1 MSPRLTEDKAYDR
14 TASYSP
20 VARAPTVAEAET
32 DAGDDYVF
40 VYGMFYKAVYQK
52 LRVPRFGVL
61 PGQCI
66 PGRFSSGGRT
76 PPPHVPPRAARPA
89 YSAAIFGEPEV
100 WGCVIEGLRSKRA
113 LKHFE
118 VKRRLLHEK

>member
-1 MSPRLTEDKAYDR
+1 MITYSFTECFTKQFTKNYEYPDFGYFRD
-14 TASYSP
+14 S
-20 VARAPTVAEAET
+20 
-32 DAGDDYVF
+32 
-40 VYGMFYKAVYQK
+40 VYQAAS
-52 LRVPRFGVL
+52 P
-61 PGQCI
+61 PAAA
-66 PGRFSSGGRT
+66 P